1 MAPDRDPEPTAVLDR
16 PPLNRWAVAGLALS
30 VTVAAASLFV
40 LPWLQSQ
47 GVSFGLGF
55 WSIVAVE
62 FLAALG
68 TAFFALNLRGEGDA
82 ERY

>member
-1 MAPDRDPEPTAVLDR
+1 MAADPDVDPILAERA
-16 PPLNRWAVAGLALS
+16 PLNRWAIAGLAVS
-30 VTVAAASLFV
+30 VFVAAAALFV

-62 FLAALG
+62 FLAALA
-68 TAFFALNLRGEGDA
+68 TAFFALNLHGDPD
-82 ERY
+82 EP